1 MASSEDTAA
10 PQAGEETNCSREHQ
24 GEEERLK
31 AIKYCF
37 PQPTTLGSNGGERK
51 KKKVSDGPVVLGCII
66 FDLEF
71 AVFIWAI

>member
-51 KKKVSDGPVVLGCII
+51 KKKLAMGLWFLAASSLT
-66 FDLEF
+66 
-71 AVFIWAI
+71 